1 MNSERTNPYLGKN
14 LVWSSQD
21 LCVAMC
27 VGFFVGLVIGL
38 IY

>member
-1 MNSERTNPYLGKN
+1 MESNRTNLYLGKD

-21 LCVAMC
+21 LCVALC